1 MTPFE
6 IVLLVCGAV
15 LAVTT
20 VSVVYRMIVGPT
32 ILDRA
37 VSTDVLVVL
46 VVMAMGLYTAH
57 TAAEW
62 AGPAMLAM
70 TGLAFISTVTF
81 ARFVA
86 REVAAGQ
93 REMRRN
99 SEEPDTTSGP
109 LEAVHLHRADG
120 GPENHMVAT
129 AEHPER
135 GSFGADDATSAVSGD
150 GAEDDPDTGDPGAG
164 GPSAA
169 DPSAG
174 DAAAADA
181 VAADAPAHR
190 EEGQR

>member
-37 VSTDVLVVL
+37 VSTDVLVVM
-46 VVMAMGLYTAH
+46 VVMAMALHTAH
-57 TAAEW
+57 TRVEW
-62 AGPAMLAM
+62 AGPAMLSL

-86 REVAAGQ
+86 REAAPNG
-93 REMRRN
+93 RERFQD
-99 SEEPDTTSGP
+99 SEEPETTTGP

-120 GPENHMVAT
+120 GPDDTLRRDESTGRSDKSIGRPDESTGSTESTAT
-129 AEHPER
+129 
-135 GSFGADDATSAVSGD
+135 
-150 GAEDDPDTGDPGAG
+150 TGEE
-164 GPSAA
+164 AA
-169 DPSAG
+169 
-174 DAAAADA
+174 
-181 VAADAPAHR
+181 R
-190 EEGQR
+190 

>member
-37 VSTDVLVVL
+37 VSTDVLVVM
-46 VVMAMGLYTAH
+46 VVMAMALYTAH
-57 TAAEW
+57 TAAGW
-62 AGPAMLAM
+62 AGPAMLSM

-81 ARFVA
+81 ARFVG
-86 REVAAGQ
+86 REVAAGE
-93 REMRRN
+93 REIRRH

-109 LEAVHLHRADG
+109 LEAVHLRHVEA
-120 GPENHMVAT
+120 GPMNQMMAT

-135 GSFGADDATSAVSGD
+135 GSFGGGASDA
-150 GAEDDPDTGDPGAG
+150 
-164 GPSAA
+164 
-169 DPSAG
+169 
-174 DAAAADA
+174 DAAAVDA
-181 VAADAPAHR
+181 AVDR
-190 EEGQR
+190 EDGQR

>member
-37 VSTDVLVVL
+37 VSTDVLVVM
-46 VVMAMGLYTAH
+46 VVMAMALHTAH
-57 TAAEW
+57 TRVEW
-62 AGPAMLAM
+62 AGPAMLSL

-86 REVAAGQ
+86 REAAPIG
-93 REMRRN
+93 RERSQD
-99 SEEPDTTSGP
+99 SEEPETTTGP

-120 GPENHMVAT
+120 GPDDTLRRNESTGRSDKSIGRSDESTGSTESPAT
-129 AEHPER
+129 GEE
-135 GSFGADDATSAVSGD
+135 
-150 GAEDDPDTGDPGAG
+150 
-164 GPSAA
+164 AA
-169 DPSAG
+169 
-174 DAAAADA
+174 
-181 VAADAPAHR
+181 R
-190 EEGQR
+190 

>member
-37 VSTDVLVVL
+37 VSTDVLVVM
-46 VVMAMGLYTAH
+46 VVMAMALHTAH
-57 TAAEW
+57 TRVEW
-62 AGPAMLAM
+62 AGPAMLSL

-86 REVAAGQ
+86 REAAPNG
-93 REMRRN
+93 RERFQD
-99 SEEPDTTSGP
+99 SEEPETTTGP

-120 GPENHMVAT
+120 GPDDTLRRDESTGRSDKSIGRPDESTGSTESTESTAT
-129 AEHPER
+129 
-135 GSFGADDATSAVSGD
+135 
-150 GAEDDPDTGDPGAG
+150 TGEE
-164 GPSAA
+164 AA
-169 DPSAG
+169 
-174 DAAAADA
+174 
-181 VAADAPAHR
+181 R
-190 EEGQR
+190 

>member
-20 VSVVYRMIVGPT
+20 VSVVYRMVVGPT

-46 VVMAMGLYTAH
+46 VVMAMALYTAH
-57 TAAEW
+57 TGAEW

-93 REMRRN
+93 REMRRH

-109 LEAVHLHRADG
+109 LEAVHLHRGDG

-135 GSFGADDATSAVSGD
+135 GTFGADDATAAGSGD
-150 GAEDDPDTGDPGAG
+150 RAGEDLDIEESGTGE
-164 GPSAA
+164 PSASDA
-169 DPSAG
+169 AAG
-174 DAAAADA
+174 DAATEDSPAD
-181 VAADAPAHR
+181 R